1 MLQQWARQTYGI
13 RLLIVVIPHTFG
25 RHLNF
30 NSHLHIL
37 VSEGG
42 LREDR
47 TAWKSHA
54 PLKQKALMPMWR
66 YAVITLL
73 REAATRGVLE
83 TDHTPHAL
91 RALLPGPVRTV
102 VEYRR
107 PALPEYATVSRLRGP
122 LRPSAA
128 HRPSVGSAATG
139 PDIVRFV
146 TKDTSTKRTVQTR
159 YTLTEF
165 LALLAHHVPDRYR
178 HGVRLFGLLAP
189 RLKHQTHAAIFDLP
203 GAGTAGEATALA
215 VGLVA
220 STELRRRPV
229 GGSRRSSH
237 ALGAPRRTLVGS
249 LTAPHSRE
257 RRRRQ
262 QPAACGSCT
271 SGPAGFSSDQ

>member
-91 RALLPGPVRTV
+91 RALLQAQ
-102 VEYRR
+102 Y
-107 PALPEYATVSRLRGP
+107 
-122 LRPSAA
+122 
-128 HRPSVGSAATG
+128 
-139 PDIVRFV
+139 
-146 TKDTSTKRTVQTR
+146 
-159 YTLTEF
+159 
-165 LALLAHHVPDRYR
+165 
-178 HGVRLFGLLAP
+178 
-189 RLKHQTHAAIFDLP
+189 
-203 GAGTAGEATALA
+203 
-215 VGLVA
+215 
-220 STELRRRPV
+220 
-229 GGSRRSSH
+229 
-237 ALGAPRRTLVGS
+237 
-249 LTAPHSRE
+249 E
-257 RRRRQ
+257 R
-262 QPAACGSCT
+262 
-271 SGPAGFSSDQ
+271 